1 MSPAMAW
8 LPQVPERF
16 GDLTTGYG
24 LMFVCTA
31 CTRGVAHTREELLQR
46 FGTDGRV
53 SDVRGRFSC
62 SNCKAKRP
70 GRRPAVRVEVFRAKF
85 SFDTEGDRARAKLG
99 PIDRLVWD
107 IERLKPPPIG

>member
-1 MSPAMAW
+1 MAYV
-8 LPQVPERF
+8 PKVPERF
-16 GDLTTGYG
+16 GDLDGGYG

-31 CTRGVAHTREELLQR
+31 CTRSVSQTHAELLER
-46 FGTDGRV
+46 FGKEGRV
-53 SDVRGRFSC
+53 ADIVRRFGC

-70 GRRPAVRVEVFRAKF
+70 GQPTPAVRVEVFRAKF
-85 SFDTEGDRARAKLG
+85 SSGVTEGDRARAKRG